1 MSVAKIIEVNAASK
15 TSMEDA
21 VKVGLK
27 KTSETVKNIK
37 GAWVNE
43 IKVVTDDGG
52 NVTEWRVNLRISFL
66 VK

>member
-52 NVTEWRVNLRISFL
+52 NVQEWRVNLRISF
-66 VK
+66 VVA